1 MVSLHWQDKMW
12 THPNSL
18 CKITSVTAVNSHR
31 WFHFVYKIQRELTP
45 SAFARSHPWLPLVL
59 TDDFTLLTGYHV
71 NSPHQPLL
79 GHISDCRRFSQM
91 VSYQFLHIMWTNPI
105 SLCKVTSVTA
115 VGSHRWLH
123 SIFIFFLLLFYFMV
137 IDHLTVTFWSGLS
150 DICSFEIY
158 PFMKRPMTC
167 FEYMIMIVY

>member
-1 MVSLHWQDKMW
+1 MKLPNHPWQGHIRNCRSPKQPLQGHINDCRWCSQMVSLHLQDKMW

-31 WFHFVYKIQRELTP
+31 WFYFVYKIQRELTP

-91 VSYQFLHIMWTNPI
+91 VSCHFLHVMWTNPI

-123 SIFIFFLLLFYFMV
+123 SIFIFFFY
-137 IDHLTVTFWSGLS
+137 
-150 DICSFEIY
+150 SFILWW
-158 PFMKRPMTC
+158 
-167 FEYMIMIVY
+167 